1 MAGEILP
8 RKDGLLAK
16 DNMIDPL
23 IKKAEL
29 DVRSSLR
36 QGATEAANLLLSPNG
51 TPDKKPVGQY
61 NAENFGKEISSKVL
75 DNMNAR
81 TQLEQAK
88 EKAKEEAKEAEQAK
102 KKDKSKQKWNERIDK
117 IKSLFTGNDKQSKQS
132 GVTKDD
138 FSL

>member
-16 DNMIDPL
+16 DNMIDPF

-61 NAENFGKEISSKVL
+61 DAENFGKEISSKVL
-75 DNMNAR
+75 DNMNSR

-88 EKAKEEAKEAEQAK
+88 ENAKDKAEQAEK
-102 KKDKSKQKWNERIDK
+102 TDKPKQKWNERIDK

>member
-23 IKKAEL
+23 IKNVEL

-61 NAENFGKEISSKVL
+61 DAENFGKEISSKVL

-88 EKAKEEAKEAEQAK
+88 ENAKEAEQAEK
-102 KKDKSKQKWNERIDK
+102 TDKSKQKWNERIDK